1 MTKILYFYPDNP
13 LNLNQGNNARA
24 NNLLHYFKSRQFD
37 IDFVGEHKKKY
48 AERENFVPQDLEK
61 LKELDLIN
69 NGYLIRERKR
79 SGLTYLFK
87 YSIPRMFSK
96 YSKDFYYLG
105 VGQKQDFEAIFKENT
120 YDYIIISYV
129 LFTAFIGNKKLLK
142 NTKIIVDTHDF
153 FTAQFSSKKRFK
165 LGKAFETEIHLLKQY
180 DIIWTISND
189 EQFVFSQFLP
199 NKKIVTIAHGL
210 ANKSEPH
217 IKTTFPID
225 IFYIAS
231 KNPHNVQAAHWFF
244 DKVYPLLDE
253 NIKITVVGRICDEIP
268 DLKNVKKVRFAEK
281 IGGYYQDSKITICPM
296 LSGTGLKIKVVE
308 SLSFGKP
315 VVCNERGVD
324 GLESKTNNG
333 CLVSNSPEIFA
344 KNISKLLQD
353 DMFYKK
359 QAQAAQTFFSQSL
372 DQEHIYKKLDAVFN
386 L

>member
-24 NNLLHYFKSRQFD
+24 NNLLHYFKSRRFD

-48 AERENFVPQDLEK
+48 AERENFVPQDLVT
-61 LKELDLIN
+61 LKDAGLIK

-79 SGLTYLFK
+79 SGLNYLFN
-87 YSIPRMFSK
+87 YSLPRTFGK

-105 VGQKQDFEAIFKENT
+105 VGQKQDFEAILKENS

-129 LFTAFIGNKKLLK
+129 LFTEFIRNKKLLK
-142 NTKIIVDTHDF
+142 NAKIIVDTHDF

-199 NKKIVTIAHGL
+199 NKEIQTIAHGL
-210 ANKSEPH
+210 PNNSAESYNSY
-217 IKTTFPID
+217 PID

-244 DKVYPLLDE
+244 NKVYPLLDTKT
-253 NIKITVVGRICDEIP
+253 NITVVGRICDEIS
-268 DLKNVKKVRFAEK
+268 DLKNVKKIRFAET
-281 IGGYYQDSKITICPM
+281 IANYYQESKLTICPM

-333 CLVSNSPEIFA
+333 CLVSNDPKIFA
-344 KNISKLLQD
+344 QNISKLLTD
-353 DMFYKK
+353 DVFYKQ
-359 QAQAAQTFFSQSL
+359 QALAAKTFFSQSL
-372 DQEHIYKKLDAVFN
+372 DQEHIYKKLDAIFKI
-386 L
+386 